1 MIKNLTSQQKR
12 KIQKFL
18 LVIIGSIILGLG
30 TGIFLTPY
38 HIISGGLSGVAIII
52 NHFTNFNIDLLVL
65 ILTWGFFIVGWIFL
79 GKEFALKTIISAIVY
94 PLAFSLGTF
103 LQENTILSLTTIIP
117 NTDIPSVNYLITAL
131 IGGFFVGTGCSL
143 TFLGGG
149 STGGVDVIT
158 LMVQKYTGLKASI
171 PYFLVDS
178 TIILLGLIFVN
189 NFDVT
194 LMGIMSSFVASFMV
208 NKLFDSE
215 KNVVVNI
222 ISKKY
227 TEINE
232 FILKELDRGSTLI
245 NGVGGYSQGE
255 VTILQVVCDIKEYYV
270 LEDIIAK
277 VDPNAFVFSSKAS
290 FVKGEGFKAHK
301 VSEKKLKKAIEQ
313 TNEITKE

>member
-52 NHFTNFNIDLLVL
+52 NHFTKFDIDLLVL

-103 LQENTILSLTTIIP
+103 LQENTILSLTTSIP

-189 NFDVT
+189 HFDVT

>member
-52 NHFTNFNIDLLVL
+52 NHFTEFNIDLLVL

-79 GKEFALKTIISAIVY
+79 GKEFALKTIVSAIVY

-117 NTDIPSVNYLITAL
+117 ETDIPSVNYLITAL

-189 NFDVT
+189 HFDVT

-255 VTILQVVCDIKEYYV
+255 VTILQVVCGIKEYYV

-301 VSEKKLKKAIEQ
+301 ISEKKLKKAIEQ
-313 TNEITKE
+313 TNEMTKE

>member
-245 NGVGGYSQGE
+245 NGVGGYSQGD

-301 VSEKKLKKAIEQ
+301 VS
-313 TNEITKE
+313 

>member
-245 NGVGGYSQGE
+245 NGVGGYSQGD

>member
-1 MIKNLTSQQKR
+1 
-12 KIQKFL
+12 
-18 LVIIGSIILGLG
+18 
-30 TGIFLTPY
+30 
-38 HIISGGLSGVAIII
+38 
-52 NHFTNFNIDLLVL
+52 
-65 ILTWGFFIVGWIFL
+65 
-79 GKEFALKTIISAIVY
+79 
-94 PLAFSLGTF
+94 
-103 LQENTILSLTTIIP
+103 
-117 NTDIPSVNYLITAL
+117 
-131 IGGFFVGTGCSL
+131 
-143 TFLGGG
+143 
-149 STGGVDVIT
+149 
-158 LMVQKYTGLKASI
+158 
-171 PYFLVDS
+171 
-178 TIILLGLIFVN
+178 
-189 NFDVT
+189 
-194 LMGIMSSFVASFMV
+194 MGIMSSFVASFMV